1 MKIASVVPA
10 EAGTSQPRRGGKGVV
25 MLSAAE
31 TSLGER
37 SRDKAPRSPQ
47 NSPHRTAA
55 ATPFSSPTRPDKALG
70 RSCGGR
76 NLAAWGWGGPCH
88 AERSRRRSR
97 SISRVRASPIRT
109 SPERFPS
116 AGSGQALGSARND
129 NPPKASPSSILNS
142 YASPTSSTATAC
154 CRSGSRQRPSVRWVR
169 ALAAA
174 RPEQ

>member
-1 MKIASVVPA
+1 
-10 EAGTSQPRRGGKGVV
+10 
-25 MLSAAE
+25 MLSGAGGGAE

-37 SRDKAPRSPQ
+37 RRTQDARQRESA
-47 NSPHRTAA
+47 SPHFH
-55 ATPFSSPTRPDKALG
+55 PLTRPDKALG
-70 RSCGGR
+70 HSCGGRNLACRFRCSCGGR

-109 SPERFPS
+109 FPERFPS

-142 YASPTSSTATAC
+142 YASVADLLHRNRLLPLRQQAV
-154 CRSGSRQRPSVRWVR
+154 SRFEVFERQDC
-169 ALAAA
+169 A
-174 RPEQ
+174 RFSRRRCWP